1 VYLKAV
7 KINYTFSGKNFVQ
20 TKGATLIVLIATC
33 LCRQY
38 GSKQISDGA
47 ITALKNY
54 SWPGNVRQLKNEIQ
68 RAVIMADERI
78 EAAHFSFTTNSAVK
92 PCTEAELAEGFNLE
106 NHLHAIEKS
115 FYQAAMQ
122 KSGNNRAEAAR
133 LLGLSYRI
141 FSYNLDKISGE

>member
-1 VYLKAV
+1 MINGW
-7 KINYTFSGKNFVQ
+7 INYYC
-20 TKGATLIVLIATC
+20 IVNVKSFAEDLDGWIRRK
-33 LCRQY
+33 LR
-38 GSKQISDGA
+38 KQIADGA

-54 SWPGNVRQLKNEIQ
+54 NWSGNVLQLKNEIQ

-78 EAAHFSFTTNSAVK
+78 EAAHFSFTANSAVK
-92 PCTEAELAEGFNLE
+92 PCAAAELSEGFNLE

-115 FYQAAMQ
+115 FYEAAIQ